1 MSDQI
6 EADKAKLWAEY
17 DVAIDRMRK
26 LGHIV
31 DHFQTSESLLGSDL
45 TLPEAEAMLVEVKER
60 IRQLR
65 LLIEEPILHPRTY
78 YN

>member
-1 MSDQI
+1 MNDQ
-6 EADKAKLWAEY
+6 ADVDKSKLWDEY
-17 DVAIDRMRK
+17 DAANDRMRQ

-31 DHFQTSESLLGSDL
+31 DHFQTNDSLIGSDL
-45 TLPEAEAMLVEVKER
+45 TLPEAEAMLNEVKER

-65 LLIEEPILHPRTY
+65 LKIEEPILHPTPY